1 MTHTEIRE
9 VNNLISL
16 ITEVATT
23 PPTNDRELAV
33 VHATVVAVSEP
44 EIREHADIL
53 IHKLLSRTEH

>member
-1 MTHTEIRE
+1 MTHTEIRK

-16 ITEVATT
+16 IVEVATT

-33 VHATVVAVSEP
+33 VHATVAAVSEP

>member
-33 VHATVVAVSEP
+33 VHATVAAVSEP

>member
-1 MTHTEIRE
+1 MTHSEIRK

-16 ITEVATT
+16 IAEVATT

-33 VHATVVAVSEP
+33 VHATVAAVSEP
-44 EIREHADIL
+44 KIREHADIL